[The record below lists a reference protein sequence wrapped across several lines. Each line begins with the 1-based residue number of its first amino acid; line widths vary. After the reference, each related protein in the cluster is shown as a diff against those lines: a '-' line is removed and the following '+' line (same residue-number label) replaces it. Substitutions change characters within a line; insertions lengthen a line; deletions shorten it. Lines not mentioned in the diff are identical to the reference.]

1 MPDDGPAAD
10 AAKPQEIL
18 TTDEKFVD
26 LPTVHAGELD
36 VSATQNFAIL
46 AQRSKI
52 ISSVS

>member
-1 MPDDGPAAD
+1 MLDDGPAAD
-10 AAKPQEIL
+10 AAKLQEIL
-18 TTDEKFVD
+18 TADEKFVD